1 MAFELQPTLRGDLCV
16 ARPLRE
22 DDFAALYA
30 VAADPSIWEQ
40 HPQPDRCRE
49 PVFKE
54 FFREAIA
61 SGGALL
67 VTDATTGDVIGSSR
81 FAHHDEKA
89 GSIEIGWTFIARSRW
104 GGRYNGEL
112 KALMLAHAFRF
123 VERVHFVVGPRNFRS
138 QRALE
143 KIGAVRVGWRNPQT
157 GQERC
162 VFEMTATAFA
172 AERQRQR
179 QRQGGTE

>member
-1 MAFELQPTLRGDLCV
+1 MSFELQPTLRGDLVV

-22 DDFAALYA
+22 SDFAVLYA
-30 VAADPSIWEQ
+30 VAADPLLWEQ

-49 PVFKE
+49 PVFRE

-67 VTDATTGDVIGSSR
+67 VMDATTNEAIGSSR
-81 FAHHDEKA
+81 FAHYDEEA
-89 GSIEIGWTFIARSRW
+89 RSIEVGWTFVARSHW

-112 KALMLAHAFRF
+112 KALMLSHAFRF

-138 QRALE
+138 QRALA
-143 KIGAVRVGWRNPQT
+143 KIGAVRVGWRNPHT

-162 VFEMTATAFA
+162 VFEITAATFA
-172 AERQRQR
+172 EQQRR
-179 QRQGGTE
+179 RQGGNE